1 MSEFRVNSITNQD
14 GSTGPQLCGISTF
27 SGKSGVQIPS
37 GSTEFRRQDGGGRG
51 RGFFHGGRN
60 NPNHYSDINLIT
72 IATTGNAVDFGDM
85 SIKRNGPG
93 GNASSSTRALAAGG
107 YSIAASATVNSID
120 YFIMSSSGGTN
131 DFGDLSEIANSFGGV
146 SNNSRGIFGGFY
158 PSYSGALSFV
168 TIASTGDASDFGSL
182 LDRADVIGGIN
193 SPTRGIFSGMSV
205 SPVAE
210 GSASL
215 VSRTEFVS
223 ITSLGNSQEFG
234 NLSVTRNAV
243 GGSSSSTRG
252 LVSGGLTPS
261 LSDVIDFCTIAT
273 LGDFTD
279 FGNLSV
285 ARRSGASCSS
295 STRGVHGAGTTPTN
309 LNTIDFVTI
318 ASAGNATDFGDMT
331 YAARGVAANSDVH
344 GGLAQ

>member
-1 MSEFRVNSITNQD
+1 MV
-14 GSTGPQLCGISTF
+14 
-27 SGKSGVQIPS
+27 
-37 GSTEFRRQDGGGRG
+37 
-51 RGFFHGGRN
+51 
-60 NPNHYSDINLIT
+60 
-72 IATTGNAVDFGDM
+72 
-85 SIKRNGPG
+85 
-93 GNASSSTRALAAGG
+93 AGG
-107 YSIAASATVNSID
+107 YNITATANVNTID
-120 YFIMSSSGGTN
+120 YFTMSSSGGAN
-131 DFGDLSEIANSFGGV
+131 DFGDLTEVANSFGGV

-182 LDRADVIGGIN
+182 LERADAIGGIN
-193 SPTRGIFSGMSV
+193 SPTRGIFSGLSV
-205 SPVAE
+205 SPVPE
-210 GSASL
+210 GSGSL

-234 NLSVTRNAV
+234 NLSVARNAV
-243 GGSSSSTRG
+243 GGCSSSTRG

-295 STRGVHGAGTTPTN
+295 STRGVHGGGTTPTN

-318 ASAGNATDFGDMT
+318 SSTGNATDFGDMT
-331 YAARGVAANSDVH
+331 YSARGVGGNSDVH

>member
-1 MSEFRVNSITNQD
+1 MSDIKINNITD
-14 GSTGPQLCGISTF
+14 RSGSSGPIFAGISTVSTSAF
-27 SGKSGVQIPS
+27 MIMPS
-37 GSTEFRRQDGGGRG
+37 GPTEYRGGRG

-60 NPNHYSDINLIT
+60 NPNYYSDINLIT
-72 IATTGNAVDFGDM
+72 IASTGNASDFGNM
-85 SIKRNGPG
+85 SIKGNGGG
-93 GNASSSTRALAAGG
+93 GNVSSSTRALVAGG
-107 YSIAASATVNSID
+107 YDIDTTATVTSID
-120 YFIMSSSGGTN
+120 YFVMSSSGGGN
-131 DFGDLSEIANSFGGV
+131 DFGDLTEASNAFGGL
-146 SNNSRGIFGGFY
+146 SNDTRGIYGGAY
-158 PSYSGALSFV
+158 PSYSGTLSSV
-168 TIASTGDASDFGSL
+168 IIAT
-182 LDRADVIGGIN
+182 
-193 SPTRGIFSGMSV
+193 T
-205 SPVAE
+205 

-252 LVSGGLTPS
+252 LSMGGLTPS
-261 LSDVIDFCTIAT
+261 LSDVIDYCTIAT

-279 FGNLSV
+279 FGNLTA

-295 STRGVHGAGTTPTN
+295 STRGIHGAGTTPTN

-331 YAARGVAANSDVH
+331 YSARGVGGNSDVH

>member
-1 MSEFRVNSITNQD
+1 MSDIKINNITD
-14 GSTGPQLCGISTF
+14 RSGSSGPIFAGISTVSTSAF
-27 SGKSGVQIPS
+27 MVMPS
-37 GSTEFRRQDGGGRG
+37 GPAEFRGGRG

-72 IATTGNAVDFGDM
+72 IASTGNASDFGDM
-85 SIKRNGPG
+85 SRTRNGGG
-93 GNASSSTRALAAGG
+93 GNVSSSTRALVAGG
-107 YSIAASATVNSID
+107 YDIDTTATVTSID
-120 YFIMSSSGGTN
+120 YFVMSSSGGGN
-131 DFGDLSEIANSFGGV
+131 DFGDLTEASNAFGGL
-146 SNNSRGIFGGFY
+146 SNDTRGIYGGAY

-182 LDRADVIGGIN
+182 LERADVIGGIN

-261 LSDVIDFCTIAT
+261 LSDVIDYCTIAT

-279 FGNLSV
+279 FGNLTA

-295 STRGVHGAGTTPTN
+295 STRGVHGGGTTPTN
-309 LNTIDFVTI
+309 LNTIDYVTI
-318 ASAGNATDFGDMT
+318 ASTGNATDFGDMT
-331 YAARGVAANSDVH
+331 YAARGVGGNSDVH
-344 GGLAQ
+344 GGLG

>member
-1 MSEFRVNSITNQD
+1 MSDIKINNITD
-14 GSTGPQLCGISTF
+14 RSGSSGPVFAGISTVSTDAF
-27 SGKSGVQIPS
+27 MVMPS
-37 GSTEFRRQDGGGRG
+37 GPTEFRGGRG

-72 IATTGNAVDFGDM
+72 IASAGNATDFGDM
-85 SIKRNGPG
+85 SIKRNGAA
-93 GNASSSTRALAAGG
+93 GNVSSSTRALVAGG
-107 YSIAASATVNSID
+107 YDLDATANTTSID
-120 YFIMSSSGGTN
+120 YFIMSSDGGGN
-131 DFGDLSEIANSFGGV
+131 DFGDLTEASNGFGGL
-146 SNNSRGIFGGFY
+146 SNDTRGIYGGAY
-158 PSYSGALSFV
+158 PSYSGVLSSV
-168 TIASTGDASDFGSL
+168 IIASTGSASSFGSL
-182 LDRADVIGGIN
+182 ISTSVASAGGIN
-193 SPTRGIFSGMSV
+193 SPTRGIFSGLEV
-205 SPVAE
+205 SPVLE
-210 GSASL
+210 GSGSA
-215 VSRTEFVS
+215 VARTEFVT

-295 STRGVHGAGTTPTN
+295 STRGIHGGGTTPTN

-331 YAARGVAANSDVH
+331 YAARGVGGNSDVH
-344 GGLAQ
+344 GGLGE